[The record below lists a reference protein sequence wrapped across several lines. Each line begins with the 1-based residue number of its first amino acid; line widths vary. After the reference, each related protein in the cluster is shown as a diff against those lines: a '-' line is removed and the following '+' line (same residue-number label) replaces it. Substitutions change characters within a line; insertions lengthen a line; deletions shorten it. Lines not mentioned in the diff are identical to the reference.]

1 MNELFTVLILYCC
14 FIYFLL
20 LLYILLDLYSHLCS
34 SIQLKTDWWQ
44 QMFGGKKATVS
55 CVETLPPDPDEWVG
69 FFTSNSL
76 TLLFT

>member
-44 QMFGGKKATVS
+44 QMFGGKS
-55 CVETLPPDPDEWVG
+55 DGELLWRLCLPTLTTWLD
-69 FFTSNSL
+69 FFSPL
-76 TLLFT
+76 TL